1 MIRFAFGSAAALAVL
16 MFFADSA
23 SAQQVA
29 VQAGHLFDATDG
41 RMRGPST
48 IFISGDRIE
57 RVEDGF
63 QERPGY
69 RIVDQRQRTV
79 LPGLIDCHVHLTMSD
94 NSYKLETPTPDR
106 SPAALALLAPRNA
119 QATLAAGFTSVRNV
133 GAYGGTDLLLKH
145 AIDAGDL
152 PGPRMFV
159 ALEAI
164 GPTGGHSDPAN
175 GVDTALDTPDRRNA
189 VADGPDGFVRLVRD
203 HKRRGA
209 NLIKIMP
216 GGGVGSP
223 GDDPNH
229 QLMTD
234 AEIVAV
240 VETAH
245 SLGMRVAAHAEGE
258 AAIDASLRGGVDSIE
273 HGDFASAK
281 GWSMAKAKG
290 IALVPTLATSEA
302 LMIAFREH
310 PDRYP
315 AEIREKISMVTPY
328 SIKAL
333 GAAYR
338 AHVRIAFGT
347 DATGLVPHGG
357 NAMEFPLMVKAG
369 MSASDAILAATAN
382 AADLIGSADIG
393 RVVPGRYAD
402 MIAVDGDPLRD
413 ISTLSQV
420 RWVMKGGTEVA
431 DR

>member
-1 MIRFAFGSAAALAVL
+1 MIRFSFCMAAAVAL
-16 MFFADSA
+16 FAAPA

-29 VQAGHLFDATDG
+29 IQAGHLFDATDG
-41 RMRGPST
+41 RMRGPTT
-48 IFISGDRIE
+48 IFVSGERIE

-63 QERPGY
+63 VERPGY

-94 NSYKLETPTPDR
+94 NSYKIAASTPDR
-106 SPAALALLAPRNA
+106 STAALALLAPRNA
-119 QATLAAGFTSVRNV
+119 QATLEAGFTSVRNV
-133 GAYGGTDLLLKH
+133 GAYGGTDLLLKQ

-175 GVDTALDTPDRRNA
+175 HNDAALDSPERRNA
-189 VADGPDGFVRLVRD
+189 VADGVDAFVQLVRD

-209 NLIKIMP
+209 TLIKIMP

-223 GDDPNH
+223 GDDPNR

-258 AAIDASLRGGVDSIE
+258 GAIDAALRGGVDSIE
-273 HGDFASAK
+273 HGDFASARS
-281 GWSMAKAKG
+281 WTMAKAKG

-382 AADLIGSADIG
+382 AADLIGSPDIG
-393 RVVPGRYAD
+393 RLVPGRYAD
-402 MIAVDGDPLRD
+402 MIAVDGDPLHD
-413 ISTLSQV
+413 ISILSNV
-420 RWVMKGGTEVA
+420 AWVMKGGAEVA
-431 DR
+431 GR

>member
-1 MIRFAFGSAAALAVL
+1 MIRFSVGMVAALFLLADPAAAQQLAI
-16 MFFADSA
+16 
-23 SAQQVA
+23 
-29 VQAGHLFDATDG
+29 QAGHLFDATDG

-48 IFISGDRIE
+48 IFVSGQRIE
-57 RVEDGF
+57 RIEDGF
-63 QERPGY
+63 VERPGY
-69 RIVDQRQRTV
+69 RIIDERQRTV

-94 NSYKLETPTPDR
+94 NSYMMAAPTPDR
-106 SPAALALLAPRNA
+106 STAALALLAPRNA
-119 QATLAAGFTSVRNV
+119 LATLAAGFTSVRNV
-133 GAYGGTDLLLKH
+133 GAYGGTDLLLKQ

-164 GPTGGHSDPAN
+164 GPTGGHNDPADGN
-175 GVDTALDTPDRRNA
+175 DAALDTPDRRNA
-189 VADGPDGFVRLVRD
+189 VADGVDAFVSLVRD

-209 NLIKIMP
+209 TLIKIMP

-223 GDDPNH
+223 GDDPNR

-245 SLGMRVAAHAEGE
+245 SLGMRVAAHAEGLG
-258 AAIDASLRGGVDSIE
+258 AIDAALRGGVDSIE
-273 HGDFASAK
+273 HGDFGSAK
-281 GWSMAKAKG
+281 SWAMAKAKG

-315 AEIREKISMVTPY
+315 AEIREKISMVAPY

-369 MSASDAILAATAN
+369 MSTSDAILAATAN

-393 RVVPGRYAD
+393 RLTAGRYAD

-413 ISTLSQV
+413 ITVLSHV
-420 RWVMKGGTEVA
+420 RWVMKGGAEVA
-431 DR
+431 GK

>member
-1 MIRFAFGSAAALAVL
+1 MIRFTFGMTAAAVSIVL
-16 MFFADSA
+16 VPGSVSA
-23 SAQQVA
+23 EQVA
-29 VQAGHLFDATDG
+29 IQAGHLFDATDG

-57 RVEDGF
+57 RIEEGF
-63 QERPGY
+63 SERPGY
-69 RIVDQRQRTV
+69 RIVDQRTRTV

-94 NSYKLETPTPDR
+94 NSYRTGTPTPDR
-106 SPAALALLAPRNA
+106 SPASLALLAPRNA

-133 GAYGGTDLLLKH
+133 GAYGGTDLLLKR

-164 GPTGGHSDPAN
+164 GPTGGHNDPAN
-175 GVDTALDTPDRRNA
+175 HNDAALDTPERRNA
-189 VADGPDGFVRLVRD
+189 VADGADAFVRLVRD

-209 NLIKIMP
+209 DLIKIMP

-223 GDDPNH
+223 GDDPNQ

-234 AEIVAV
+234 AEIIAV
-240 VETAH
+240 VKTAH

-258 AAIDASLRGGVDSIE
+258 AAIDAALRGGVDSVE
-273 HGDFASAK
+273 HGDFGGAK
-281 GWSMAKAKG
+281 SWAMARSKG
-290 IALVPTLATSEA
+290 TMLVPTLATSEA

-310 PDRYP
+310 PERYP
-315 AEIREKISMVTPY
+315 IEIRKKISMITPY

-333 GAAYR
+333 RAAYL
-338 AHVRIAFGT
+338 AHVRVAFGT

-382 AADLIGSADIG
+382 AADLIGSTDIG
-393 RVVPGRYAD
+393 RVAAGRYAD
-402 MIAVDGDPLRD
+402 LIAVDGDPLND
-413 ISTLSQV
+413 ISILSHV
-420 RWVMKGGTEVA
+420 RWVMKGGAEA
-431 DR
+431 SGR

>member
-1 MIRFAFGSAAALAVL
+1 MIRFTYSAALAA
-16 MFFADSA
+16 FFTLIPAPA
-23 SAQQVA
+23 FAEQIA
-29 VQAGHLFDATDG
+29 VQAGRLFDASDG

-48 IFISGDRIE
+48 VFISGERIE
-57 RVEDGF
+57 RVEHGF
-63 QERPGY
+63 VERPGY
-69 RIVDQRQRTV
+69 RIIDQRTRTL

-94 NSYKLETPTPDR
+94 NSYKTGTPTPDR
-106 SPAALALLAPRNA
+106 TPAELALLAPRNA
-119 QATLAAGFTSVRNV
+119 LATLAAGFTSVRNV
-133 GAYGGTDLLLKH
+133 GAYGGTDLLLKK

-152 PGPRMFV
+152 PGPRLFV

-175 GVDTALDTPDRRNA
+175 DNDAALDTPERRNA
-189 VADGPDGFVRLVRD
+189 VADGPEAFVRLVRD

-209 NLIKIMP
+209 DLIKIMP

-223 GDDPNH
+223 GDDPNR

-234 AEIVAV
+234 AEITAV
-240 VETAH
+240 VQTAH

-258 AAIDASLRGGVDSIE
+258 AAIDAALRGGVDSIE
-273 HGDFASAK
+273 HGDFGSAK
-281 GWSMAKAKG
+281 SWAMARSKG

-302 LMIAFREH
+302 LMIAFRAH
-310 PDRYP
+310 PQRYP
-315 AEIREKISMVTPY
+315 ADVREKISMVTPY

-369 MSASDAILAATAN
+369 MTASDVLLAATAN

-393 RVVPGRYAD
+393 RVTAGRYAD
-402 MIAVDGDPLRD
+402 LIAVDGDPLSD
-413 ISTLSQV
+413 VALLSNV
-420 RWVMKGGTEVA
+420 RWVMKGGAEVSG
-431 DR
+431 R

>member
-1 MIRFAFGSAAALAVL
+1 MTRVSLALAAALAL
-16 MFFADSA
+16 LAGSA

-29 VQAGHLFDATDG
+29 IQAGHLFDATDG

-48 IFISGDRIE
+48 IFVSGQRIE

-63 QERPGY
+63 VERPGY

-94 NSYKLETPTPDR
+94 NSYRLAAPTPHR
-106 SPAALALLAPRNA
+106 STAALALLAPRNA

-133 GAYGGTDLLLKH
+133 GAFGGTDLLLKQ

-175 GVDTALDTPDRRNA
+175 DNDAALDTPERRNA
-189 VADGPDGFVRLVRD
+189 VADGVDAFVQLVRD

-209 NLIKIMP
+209 TLIKIMP

-223 GDDPNH
+223 GDDPNR
-229 QLMTD
+229 QLMSD
-234 AEIVAV
+234 AEILAV

-258 AAIDASLRGGVDSIE
+258 GAIDAALRGGVDSIE
-273 HGDFASAK
+273 HGDFGSDKSWA
-281 GWSMAKAKG
+281 MARAKG

-315 AEIREKISMVTPY
+315 AEIREKISLVTPY

-393 RVVPGRYAD
+393 RLVPGRYAD

-413 ISTLSQV
+413 IAVLSDV
-420 RWVMKGGTEVA
+420 RWVMKGGAEVA
-431 DR
+431 GR